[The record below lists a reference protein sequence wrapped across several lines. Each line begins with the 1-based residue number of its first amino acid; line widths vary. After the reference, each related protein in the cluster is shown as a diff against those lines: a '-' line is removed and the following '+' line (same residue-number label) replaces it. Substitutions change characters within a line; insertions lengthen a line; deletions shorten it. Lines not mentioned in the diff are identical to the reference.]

1 MNLFLP
7 CPRFALFSFFVGE
20 STTDYGL
27 CDDEALCSR
36 CVSIYIFVLFFVV
49 CVVVVSYRTAM
60 LDELDFRKEA
70 DNIEKFTEFL
80 ERAGI
85 TDAVAPQVC
94 VCACVWRA
102 QSPLL

>member
-1 MNLFLP
+1 
-7 CPRFALFSFFVGE
+7 
-20 STTDYGL
+20 
-27 CDDEALCSR
+27 
-36 CVSIYIFVLFFVV
+36 
-49 CVVVVSYRTAM
+49 M

-94 VCACVWRA
+94 ACVCVFVCFGARSLRFCDTLQSDSA
-102 QSPLL
+102 QLLAP